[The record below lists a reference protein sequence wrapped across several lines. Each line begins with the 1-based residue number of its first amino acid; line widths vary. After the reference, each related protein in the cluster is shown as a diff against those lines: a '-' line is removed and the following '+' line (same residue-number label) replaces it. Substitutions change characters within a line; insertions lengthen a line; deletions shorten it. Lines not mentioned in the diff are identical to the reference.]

1 MSYKFNPFTGSL
13 DEVSSVTA
21 LNVKGTVAD
30 STALNALTG
39 MAVGDVYQQEDN
51 DTFYVYDGA
60 NWDSLGTLAGPQ
72 GTPGTPGTPGDPG
85 TPGTPGTP
93 GATGPGVAAGGT
105 TGQVLTKSSAA
116 DYSTS
121 WTTIQTGGLGNVVED
136 STPQLG
142 GDLDVNGQDI
152 VSVSDGDIDLDPD
165 GTGVVVLKGNTDKGS
180 GQFKLNCEQNSHG
193 ITIKGP
199 PHSAGANY
207 TLTLPNTDGNLN
219 QVLKTDGSGGLDWVD
234 QTTAYTDNDADTH
247 LNLSSASSG
256 QVLSWTGVDFDWVDQ
271 ITAYTDSDADT
282 HLNLSGAS
290 SGQVLS
296 WNGTD
301 YAWIA
306 QSSLSDGD
314 KGDITVS
321 GGGSTLTI
329 DDFVVTAAKL
339 ADNAVT
345 AAKLADTAV
354 TAGAYTSAN
363 ITVDAQGR
371 ITAAAD
377 GTSPVTSV
385 GITGGTGL
393 TSTGGPITSSGSIT
407 LDLDDTAVTA
417 GSYTNAD
424 ITVDAQG
431 RITSASNGTSG
442 GGGSGTVTSIEVDG
456 GTGLTSTGGAITTSG
471 TITLNLDDTA
481 VTAGSYT
488 NADITVDAQGRITSA
503 SNGTSGGGSSSTYG
517 ASVNTSTFPYNS
529 ATFNWDWSSSN
540 FWEWGPNSFGTF
552 TVNFT
557 NIPAFGTFSIQV
569 LELVVAPAGI
579 TWPSYVSWAGGTAP
593 PLTSGKKYLITFS
606 TCGGGSSNDVYGTF
620 IEI

>member
-1 MSYKFNPFTGSL
+1 MSYKFNPLTGSL

-60 NWDSLGTLAGPQ
+60 NWDSLGTLAG
-72 GTPGTPGTPGDPG
+72 TPGTPGDPG
-85 TPGTPGTP
+85 DPGDP
-93 GATGPGVAAGGT
+93 GPGVAAGGT

-116 DYSTS
+116 DYSTA

-152 VSVSDGDIDLDPD
+152 VSVSNGDIDLDPD
-165 GTGVVVLKGNTDKGS
+165 GTGVVVLKGNAAKGS

-199 PHSAGANY
+199 PHSAAASY

-256 QVLSWTGVDFDWVDQ
+256 QVLSWTGVDFDWVDP

-282 HLNLSGAS
+282 HLNVSTASSGQVLGWNGTDFNWVDQTTAYTDSDADTHLNVSGAS

-306 QSSLSDGD
+306 QSGGSGGSLSDGD
-314 KGDITVS
+314 KGDIVVS
-321 GGGSTLTI
+321 GSGTTFTI
-329 DDFVVTAAKL
+329 DND
-339 ADNAVT
+339 AVT

-354 TAGAYTSAN
+354 TAGSYTSAN

-377 GTSPVTSV
+377 GTS
-385 GITGGTGL
+385 
-393 TSTGGPITSSGSIT
+393 
-407 LDLDDTAVTA
+407 
-417 GSYTNAD
+417 
-424 ITVDAQG
+424 
-431 RITSASNGTSG
+431 
-442 GGGSGTVTSIEVDG
+442 GSGTVTSIEVEG
-456 GTGLTSTGGAITTSG
+456 GTGLSSTGGAITTSG
-471 TITLNLDDTA
+471 VITLNLDDTA

-488 NADITVDAQGRITSA
+488 NADITVDAQGRVTAA
-503 SNGTSGGGSSSTYG
+503 SNGTSGGGSSTYG
-517 ASVNTSTFPYNS
+517 ASVDTSTFPYNS

-540 FWEWGPNSFGTF
+540 FWEWGPSSFGTF

-606 TCGGGSSNDVYGTF
+606 TVGGGSSNDVYGTF

>member
-1 MSYKFNPFTGSL
+1 MSYKFNPLTGSL

-60 NWDSLGTLAGPQ
+60 NWDSLGTLAGT
-72 GTPGTPGTPGDPG
+72 GTQGDP
-85 TPGTPGTP
+85 
-93 GATGPGVAAGGT
+93 GPGVAAGGT

-116 DYSTS
+116 DYSTA
-121 WTTIQTGGLGNVVED
+121 WTTIQTGGLGNIVED

-152 VSVSDGDIDLDPD
+152 VSVSNGDIDLDPD
-165 GTGVVVLKGNTDKGS
+165 GTGVVVLKGNAAKGS

-193 ITIKGP
+193 ITSKGP
-199 PHSAGANY
+199 PHSAAASY
-207 TLTLPNTDGNLN
+207 TLTLPNTDGNSN
-219 QVLKTDGSGGLDWVD
+219 QVLRTDGSGGLDWVD
-234 QTTAYTDNDADTH
+234 QTTAYTDSDADTH
-247 LNLSSASSG
+247 LNVSTASSG
-256 QVLSWTGVDFDWVDQ
+256 QVLGWNGTDFDWVDQ

-306 QSSLSDGD
+306 QSGGSGGSLSDGD
-314 KGDITVS
+314 KGDIVVS
-321 GGGSTLTI
+321 GSGTTFTI
-329 DDFVVTAAKL
+329 DND
-339 ADNAVT
+339 AVT

-385 GITGGTGL
+385 GVTGGTGL

-517 ASVNTSTFPYNS
+517 ASVDTSTFPYNS